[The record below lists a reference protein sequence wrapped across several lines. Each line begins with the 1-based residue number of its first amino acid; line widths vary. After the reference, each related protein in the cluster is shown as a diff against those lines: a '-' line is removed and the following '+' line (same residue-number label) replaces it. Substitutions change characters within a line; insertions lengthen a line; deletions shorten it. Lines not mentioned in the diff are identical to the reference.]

1 MIKKVELLAPV
12 KDRECQQAVIEN
24 GADSVYMGYQ
34 QFNARMF
41 GKNFNESE
49 FRENIKYAHE
59 NNVKVYL
66 TLNTLIR
73 EDEMHLALQMAT
85 QAVKDHVDGILVQD
99 IGLAS
104 EIRKNIYYF
113 TNIITISESSLN
125 LKTINFSF
133 HEMLQSI

>member
-1 MIKKVELLAPV
+1 MEL
-12 KDRECQQAVIEN
+12 
-24 GADSVYMGYQ
+24 DSVYMGYQ

-85 QAVKDHVDGILVQD
+85 QAVKDHVEGILVQD
-99 IGLAS
+99 IG
-104 EIRKNIYYF
+104 
-113 TNIITISESSLN
+113 
-125 LKTINFSF
+125 
-133 HEMLQSI
+133 

>member
-49 FRENIKYAHE
+49 FRENIKYAH
-59 NNVKVYL
+59 VAQRKI
-66 TLNTLIR
+66 NTSVAACHRHRADRALLGQFS
-73 EDEMHLALQMAT
+73 HLAVIA
-85 QAVKDHVDGILVQD
+85 AC
-99 IGLAS
+99 
-104 EIRKNIYYF
+104 
-113 TNIITISESSLN
+113 
-125 LKTINFSF
+125 
-133 HEMLQSI
+133 

>member
-73 EDEMHLALQMAT
+73 EDEMH
-85 QAVKDHVDGILVQD
+85 
-99 IGLAS
+99 
-104 EIRKNIYYF
+104 
-113 TNIITISESSLN
+113 
-125 LKTINFSF
+125 
-133 HEMLQSI
+133 